1 MVVRVTASEVKAIM
15 VESVDETRIDPFIN
29 SANFFIN
36 RYLENAY
43 TEEVLKEMELWYTA
57 HLLSSTTERLP
68 YRVEG
73 LGTGVS
79 YKVPNPS
86 GINGTAYGQQVL
98 LLDTQGIIK
107 DLDKERASFKAIIY

>member
-1 MVVRVTASEVKAIM
+1 MAVRVTASEVKAIM
-15 VESVDETRIDPFIN
+15 VDSVDETRITPFIN
-29 SANFFIN
+29 SANFFVN
-36 RYLENAY
+36 QYLQTSY

-57 HLLSSTTERLP
+57 HLLASTTERLP

-79 YKVPNPS
+79 YKVPNPN
-86 GINGTAYGQQVL
+86 GIDGTAYGQQVL
-98 LLDTQGIIK
+98 LLDSLGIIK